1 MFLFESTLNQILES
15 IEMDKQFKILFES
28 KWRKIVKFLHN
39 NTKFKPSAVAKAGSI
54 GKHTEIQRSDLDVIF
69 SIPSNDYRKE
79 VYPLMVNELKSCFGK
94 IASINQGN
102 QAIHV
107 DFYDPAVKIDLVLLF
122 ESLFE
127 KNYEGIQDIRQLNYI
142 QLNAIKLVKYA
153 IYQNDMEDD
162 IPSYLIEQIGFK
174 IEGYSLVDTIN
185 LIIQK
190 LNIDYNESIDI
201 FRTLST
207 V

>member
-28 KWRKIVKFLHN
+28 KWRKMVKFLHN

-69 SIPSNDYRKE
+69 SIPSDDFRKK

-94 IASINQGN
+94 IAFIKQGD

-107 DFYDPAVKIDLVLLF
+107 DFYKPAVKIDLVLLF
-122 ESLFE
+122 ESLFME
-127 KNYEGIQDIRQLNYI
+127 NYEAIQDIRQLNYT

-153 IYQNDMEDD
+153 IYQNDLEDE
-162 IPSYLIEQIGFK
+162 IPSYLIEQIGFDFA
-174 IEGYSLVDTIN
+174 GYSLVDTIN
-185 LIIQK
+185 LIIQQ
-190 LNIDYNESIDI
+190 LNIDYNESINI